1 MAESLSIEIVKT
13 TKAKNKVNLQGFL
26 YTLNRVSAAGNQYW
40 VCEKHWLCNA
50 RINTAQGGIVIK
62 PTEVSEIVSSHSH
75 GPDPGRSQMLK
86 DYQSMK
92 ECASNSGEKPW
103 LILSKCITNLDEASI
118 IALPR
123 LDSVKRTIRR
133 HKCLDEDTSINQAS
147 AAEMIIP
154 DKYRI
159 TLKSELFLIYDSGI
173 GDSNR
178 MLIYSAP
185 KMLSLLQ
192 ESQSW
197 YADGTFK
204 VVLDQ
209 FFQL

>member
-1 MAESLSIEIVKT
+1 
-13 TKAKNKVNLQGFL
+13 
-26 YTLNRVSAAGNQYW
+26 
-40 VCEKHWLCNA
+40 
-50 RINTAQGGIVIK
+50 
-62 PTEVSEIVSSHSH
+62 
-75 GPDPGRSQMLK
+75 MLK
-86 DYQSMK
+86 AYQSMK
-92 ECASNSGEKPW
+92 ECASNSGEKPR
-103 LILSKCITNLDEASI
+103 LILSKGITKLDETSI

-133 HKCLDEDTSINQAS
+133 HKCLDEDTSFNQAS

-159 TLKSELFLIYDSGI
+159 TLKGEFFLVYDSGI

-178 MLIYSAP
+178 MLIFSAP

-204 VVLDQ
+204 VVPEQ
-209 FFQL
+209 FFQLYTIHAEKCSTIIPCIYALLTNKTQANNKKLFTKIF

>member
-13 TKAKNKVNLQGFL
+13 TKAKNKAYLQGFL
-26 YTLNRVSAAGNQYW
+26 YTLNRVSAAGTQYW
-40 VCEKHWLCNA
+40 VCEKRGLCNA
-50 RINTAQGGIVIK
+50 RINTTQGGIVIK

-86 DYQSMK
+86 AYQSMK
-92 ECASNSGEKPW
+92 ECASNSGEKPR
-103 LILSKCITNLDEASI
+103 LILSKGITKLDETSI

-123 LDSVKRTIRR
+123 LDSVKRTLRR

-159 TLKSELFLIYDSGI
+159 TLKGELFLVYDSGI
-173 GDSNR
+173 GYSNR
-178 MLIYSAP
+178 MLIFSAP
-185 KMLSLLQ
+185 KML
-192 ESQSW
+192 
-197 YADGTFK
+197 
-204 VVLDQ
+204 
-209 FFQL
+209 